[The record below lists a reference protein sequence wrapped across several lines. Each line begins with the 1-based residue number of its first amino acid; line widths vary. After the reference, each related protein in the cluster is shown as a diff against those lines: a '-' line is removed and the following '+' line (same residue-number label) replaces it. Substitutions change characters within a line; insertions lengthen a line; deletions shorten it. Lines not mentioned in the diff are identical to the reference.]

1 MKKTLTV
8 NLNNIV
14 FHIDDDAYEMLQTY
28 LSEIADHFQS
38 DEERVEIMND
48 IEARIAELFNE
59 KLQKNKN
66 VVNLTDVEE
75 IIEIMGK
82 PSQYTGDEEEP
93 EIPPKQD
100 TKQDKK
106 QQKSR
111 RFYRDPENSILG
123 GIAGGLAAY
132 FNLDVTLIRIILVI
146 LVFLGVGFIIPIYIV
161 VWFVAPAAITASQ
174 RLEMQGE
181 DVTVESIKTEVN
193 NVKNYMESEKFK
205 QSAQGVGER
214 ILEISRWFFKILF
227 GFVGAILGIVGIV
240 VIGALIL
247 ALFLLL
253 FEPAV
258 LNGFAPDI
266 ISNWSVISPE
276 KMVLLVFS
284 LILLIGSPIF
294 LLIYWATHMVSGR
307 RNTSHTA
314 SWVVLILWLAG
325 LFMFYS
331 VGANTLFH
339 IQNHNGHQFSIN
351 WNDDDKPFENE
362 TRKLEAFHAVDI
374 SGNFELT
381 LKKDSVQEITV
392 ASPNDFLSKVIT
404 KVENGVLYIYSDGIY
419 LNRAIKVTVSYD
431 SIKSLVAKGA
441 CKINADNQLE
451 VSDFSL
457 ELLGAS
463 EADLDMKVAGQIN
476 LDAKGASR
484 VELKGTCKTLKLS
497 GFGASKIDADKLI
510 ANNADIHVSGATHAQ
525 VYASENFNAEA
536 YGASEIDCQGHPK
549 NVKKSDN
556 ISSRIHV
563 E

>member
-38 DEERVEIMND
+38 DDERTEIMND

-66 VVNLTDVEE
+66 VINLTDVQE
-75 IIEIMGK
+75 IIEVMGK
-82 PSQYTGDEEEP
+82 PSQYTGDDEEP
-93 EIPPKQD
+93 EVSPK
-100 TKQDKK
+100 TDKK
-106 QQKSR
+106 QKSR
-111 RFYRDPENSILG
+111 RFYRDPENAILG

-132 FNLDVTLIRIILVI
+132 FNLDVTLIRIILVV

-161 VWFVAPAAITASQ
+161 VWFVAPAALTSSQ

-181 DVTVESIKTEVN
+181 DVTVENIKTEVN

-205 QSAQGVGER
+205 ESAQGVGER
-214 ILEISRWFFKILF
+214 VLEILRWFFKIIF
-227 GFVGAILGIVGIV
+227 GFVGAIIGIVGIV

-247 ALFLLL
+247 ALFLLI

-258 LNGFAPDI
+258 LNGFAPDLY
-266 ISNWSVISPE
+266 SNWALLSPD
-276 KMVLLVFS
+276 KMILLVLS

-294 LLIYWATHMVSGR
+294 LLIYWGTHMVAGR

-314 SWVVLILWLAG
+314 SWVVLVLWLAG

-331 VGANTLFH
+331 IGANTLFH
-339 IQNHNGHQFSIN
+339 LRNHNGHQFSIN
-351 WNDDDKPFENE
+351 WNDDDTPFGNEN
-362 TRKLEAFHAVDI
+362 RKLGAYHAVDI

-381 LKKDSVQEITV
+381 LKKDSVQEVIV
-392 ASPNDFLSKVIT
+392 SSPNNFLSKVIT
-404 KVENGVLYIYSDGIY
+404 KVENGVLYIYSDGI
-419 LNRAIKVTVSYD
+419 LMNRTLKVSVSSD
-431 SIKSLVAKGA
+431 SIRSIVAKGA
-441 CKINADNQLE
+441 CKIESDSPLI
-451 VSDFSL
+451 VRDFSL

-463 EADLDMKVAGQIN
+463 EADLDMKVSGQIN
-476 LDAKGASR
+476 LDLKGASK
-484 VELKGTCKTLKLS
+484 VEIKGSCNTFKLI
-497 GFGASKIDADKLI
+497 GVGASSIEAEDLI
-510 ANNADIHVSGATHAQ
+510 AKDAFVHVSGATHAQ
-525 VYASENFNAEA
+525 VFASGSLNAEA
-536 YGASEIDCQGHPK
+536 YGASQIDCKGNPK

-556 ISSRIHV
+556 IGSSIHV

>member
-38 DEERVEIMND
+38 DDERTEIMND

-66 VVNLTDVEE
+66 VINLTDVDE
-75 IIEIMGK
+75 IIEVMGK
-82 PSQYTGDEEEP
+82 PSQYTGEDEEP
-93 EIPPKQD
+93 ETLPK
-100 TKQDKK
+100 TDKK
-106 QQKSR
+106 QKSR
-111 RFYRDPENSILG
+111 RFYRDPENAILG

-132 FNLDVTLIRIILVI
+132 FNLDVTLIRIILVV

-161 VWFVAPAAITASQ
+161 VWFVAPAAITSSQ

-181 DVTVESIKTEVN
+181 DVTVENIKTEVN

-205 QSAQGVGER
+205 ESARGAGER
-214 ILEISRWFFKILF
+214 ILDVLRWFFKIIF
-227 GFVGAILGIVGIV
+227 GFVGAIIGIAGIV

-247 ALFLLL
+247 ALFLLI

-258 LNGFAPDI
+258 LNGFAPDL
-266 ISNWSVISPE
+266 ISNWAVLSPD
-276 KMVLLVFS
+276 KMVLLIIS
-284 LILLIGSPIF
+284 MILLIGSPIF

-331 VGANTLFH
+331 IGANTLFH
-339 IQNHNGHQFSIN
+339 IHNHNGHQFSIN
-351 WNDDDKPFENE
+351 WNDDDTPLGNEN
-362 TRKLEAFHAVDI
+362 RKLGAFHAIEI

-381 LKKDSVQEITV
+381 LKKDSVQEVTV
-392 ASPNDFLSKVIT
+392 SSPNDFLSKVIT
-404 KVENGVLYIYSDGIY
+404 KVENGVLYIYSDGIL
-419 LNRAIKVTVSYD
+419 LNRTLKVTVSSD
-431 SIKSLVAKGA
+431 SIRSLVAKGA
-441 CKINADNQLE
+441 CKIQ
-451 VSDFSL
+451 SDSPITAREFSL

-463 EADLDMKVAGQIN
+463 EADLDMKVSGQMN
-476 LDAKGASR
+476 LDLKGASK
-484 VELKGTCKTLKLS
+484 VDIKGSCNTFKFV
-497 GFGASKIDADKLI
+497 GVGASSIDAENLI
-510 ANNADIHVSGATHAQ
+510 AKDAFIHVSGATHAQ
-525 VYASENFNAEA
+525 VYATESLNAEA
-536 YGASEIDCQGHPK
+536 YGASEIDCKGHPK
-549 NVKKSDN
+549 NVKKTDN
-556 ISSRIHV
+556 IGSSINI

>member
-38 DEERVEIMND
+38 DEERKEIMND

-59 KLQKNKN
+59 KLQRNKN
-66 VVNLTDVEE
+66 VVNLSDVEE

-82 PSQYTGDEEEP
+82 PSQYTGDDEESDV
-93 EIPPKQD
+93 PPKSE
-100 TKQDKK
+100 KK
-106 QQKSR
+106 QPKSR
-111 RFYRDPENSILG
+111 RYYRDPENAILG
-123 GIAGGLAAY
+123 GIAGGLSAY
-132 FNLDVTLIRIILVI
+132 FNIDVTWIRIILVI

-161 VWFVAPAAITASQ
+161 VWFVAPAAVTASQ

-181 DVTVESIKTEVN
+181 DVTVENIKTEVN
-193 NVKNYMESEKFK
+193 NVKNYMESEKFR
-205 QSAQGVGER
+205 QTAQGAGER
-214 ILEISRWFFKILF
+214 ILDVLRWFFKIIF
-227 GFVGAILGIVGIV
+227 GFVGAIVGIVGIV

-258 LNGFAPDI
+258 LNGFAPDL
-266 ISNWSVISPE
+266 ISNWSVITPD
-276 KMVLLVFS
+276 KMGLLIIS

-294 LLIYWATHMVSGR
+294 LLVYWATHMVSGR

-314 SWVVLILWLAG
+314 SWVVLVLWLAG

-339 IQNHNGHQFSIN
+339 IQNHSGRSFSIDWTDN
-351 WNDDDKPFENE
+351 DKPFGNE
-362 TRKLEAFHAVDI
+362 IRKPGSFHAVDI

-381 LKKDSVQEITV
+381 LKKDSVQEV
-392 ASPNDFLSKVIT
+392 NVSSPNDFLSRVIT
-404 KVENGVLYIYSDGIY
+404 KVENGVLYIYSDGII
-419 LNRAIKVTVSYD
+419 LNRTLKVTVSYD
-431 SIKSLVAKGA
+431 SLKSIVAKGA
-441 CKINADNQLE
+441 CKIESQNQLE
-451 VSDFSL
+451 SPEFSID
-457 ELLGAS
+457 LLGAS
-463 EADLDMKVAGQIN
+463 EANLDMKVDGQ
-476 LDAKGASR
+476 LKVDTKGASK
-484 VELKGTCKTLKLS
+484 VDLKGLCNSFNLT
-497 GFGASKIDADKLI
+497 GFGASRIEAGQLI
-510 ANNADIHVSGATHAQ
+510 AKDAVIHVSGATNAN
-525 VYASENFNAEA
+525 VYASESLDAQA
-536 YGASEIDCQGHPK
+536 YGASEINCQGHPK

-556 ISSRIHV
+556 IGSRINI

>member
-28 LSEIADHFQS
+28 LSEIADHFKS
-38 DEERVEIMND
+38 DDERQEIMTD

-82 PSQYTGDEEEP
+82 PSQYTGDDEEP
-93 EIPPKQD
+93 ETPPK
-100 TKQDKK
+100 TEKK
-106 QQKSR
+106 QPKSR
-111 RFYRDPENSILG
+111 RFYRDPENAILG
-123 GIAGGLAAY
+123 GIAAGLAAY
-132 FNLDVTLIRIILVI
+132 FNIDVTWIRIAMVILTLISAGNIILIYILVW
-146 LVFLGVGFIIPIYIV
+146 FI
-161 VWFVAPAAITASQ
+161 APAALTSSQ

-181 DVTVESIKTEVN
+181 DVTVENIKTEVN

-214 ILEISRWFFKILF
+214 ILEILRWFFKIIF
-227 GFVGAILGIVGIV
+227 GFVGVILGIVGIV

-247 ALFLLL
+247 ALFLLI

-258 LNGFAPDI
+258 LNGFAPDLI
-266 ISNWSVISPE
+266 TNWTLMTPD
-276 KMVLLVFS
+276 KMVLLIIS

-294 LLIYWATHMVSGR
+294 LLVYWATHMASGR
-307 RNTSHTA
+307 HNTSHTA
-314 SWVVLILWLAG
+314 SWVVLILWFAG

-331 VGANTLFH
+331 VGANTLYH
-339 IQNHNGHQFSIN
+339 MHNHSGHPFSIN
-351 WNDDDKPFENE
+351 WNDDDKSFGNEN
-362 TRKLEAFHAVDI
+362 RKLGPFHAVEI

-381 LKKDSVQEITV
+381 LKKDSVQEINIST
-392 ASPNDFLSKVIT
+392 PTNLLSRVIT
-404 KVENGVLYIYSDGIY
+404 KVENGVLHIYTEGMF
-419 LNRAIKVTVSYD
+419 LNRATKVTVSYD

-441 CKINADNQLE
+441 CKINTENQLIIPE
-451 VSDFSL
+451 FSL

-463 EADLDMKVAGQIN
+463 DANMDMKVAGQLN
-476 LDAKGASR
+476 LDTKGASR
-484 VELKGTCKTLKLS
+484 VELKGSCKTLKLT
-497 GFGASKIDADKLI
+497 GFGASHIEAGEMIAKDADV
-510 ANNADIHVSGATHAQ
+510 HVSGATHAK
-525 VYASENFNAEA
+525 VYASENLNAEA
-536 YGASEIDCQGHPK
+536 YGASEIDCHGHPK
-549 NVKKSDN
+549 NVKKTDN
-556 ISSRIHV
+556 IASKIHV

>member
-28 LSEIADHFQS
+28 LSEIADHFKS
-38 DEERVEIMND
+38 DDERNEIMTD

-82 PSQYTGDEEEP
+82 PSQYTGDEEE
-93 EIPPKQD
+93 ETPPKA
-100 TKQDKK
+100 DKR

-111 RFYRDPENSILG
+111 RFYRDPENAILG

-181 DVTVESIKTEVN
+181 DVTVENIKTEVN

-214 ILEISRWFFKILF
+214 VLEILRWFFKIIF
-227 GFVGAILGIVGIV
+227 GFVGAVLGLVGIV
-240 VIGALIL
+240 IIGALIL
-247 ALFLLL
+247 ALFMLL

-266 ISNWSVISPE
+266 ISNWAVASPE

-284 LILLIGSPIF
+284 MILLVGSPIF
-294 LLIYWATHMVSGR
+294 LLIYWGTHMVSGR
-307 RNTSHTA
+307 RNGSHTA
-314 SWVVLILWLAG
+314 TWVVLVLWLAG

-339 IQNHNGHQFSIN
+339 LHNHHGHPFSIN
-351 WNDDDKPFENE
+351 WNDDDKPFTNEN
-362 TRKLEAFHAVDI
+362 RKLEAFHAIDI
-374 SGNFELT
+374 AGNFELV

-392 ASPNDFLSKVIT
+392 ASPDDFMSKVIT
-404 KVENGVLYIYSDGIY
+404 KVENGTLYIYTDGIN
-419 LNRAIKVTVSYD
+419 LSRSIKVNVSYD
-431 SIKSLVAKGA
+431 SIKSVVAKGA
-441 CKINADNQLE
+441 CKINTENQL
-451 VSDFSL
+451 VIHDFSL

-463 EADLDMKVAGQIN
+463 EANMDLNVAGQVTV
-476 LDAKGASR
+476 DSKGASK
-484 VELKGTCKTLKLS
+484 VEIRGNCKNLKLT
-497 GFGASKIDADKLI
+497 GLGACKIEAENLKASSVDV
-510 ANNADIHVSGATHAQ
+510 HVSGASHAQ
-525 VYASENFNAEA
+525 VYASESLNAEA
-536 YGASEIDCQGHPK
+536 YGASEIECQGHPR
-549 NVKKSDN
+549 NVKKTDN
-556 ISSRIHV
+556 IGSSIHV

>member
-14 FHIDDDAYEMLQTY
+14 FHIDDDAYEMLETY

-38 DEERVEIMND
+38 DDERKEIMTD

-66 VVNLTDVEE
+66 VVNLSDVEE

-82 PSQYTGDEEEP
+82 PSQYAGEEEP
-93 EIPPKQD
+93 ETPPKSE
-100 TKQDKK
+100 KK
-106 QQKSR
+106 QPKSR
-111 RFYRDPENSILG
+111 RFYRDPENAILG

-161 VWFVAPAAITASQ
+161 VWFVAPAALTASQ

-181 DVTVESIKTEVN
+181 DVTVENIKTEVN

-205 QSAQGVGER
+205 QSAQGAGER
-214 ILEISRWFFKILF
+214 VLEILRWFFRIIF
-227 GFVGAILGIVGIV
+227 GFVGAIIGIIGIV
-240 VIGALIL
+240 VIGGLIL

-258 LNGFAPDI
+258 LNGFAPDLV
-266 ISNWSVISPE
+266 SNWAVITPE
-276 KMVLLVFS
+276 KMVLLIFS
-284 LILLIGSPIF
+284 LILLIGSPIY

-307 RNTSHTA
+307 RNTSHTT
-314 SWVVLILWLAG
+314 SWVVLVLWLAG

-339 IQNHNGHQFSIN
+339 IGRHDGHPFSIN
-351 WNDDDKPFENE
+351 WSDDHHPFGTES
-362 TRKLEAFHAVDI
+362 RKLGSFHSVDI

-381 LKKDSVQEITV
+381 LKKDSVQEVTIS
-392 ASPNDFLSKVIT
+392 SPDDFMSKVIT
-404 KVENGVLYIYSDGIY
+404 KVENGVLYIYSDGFL
-419 LNRAIKVTVSYD
+419 LNRRLRVSVSSD
-431 SIKSLVAKGA
+431 SIKSLMAKGA
-441 CKINADNQLE
+441 CKIETDHQL
-451 VSDFSL
+451 VIPDFSL
-457 ELLGAS
+457 QLLGAS
-463 EADLDMKVAGQIN
+463 EAELDMKVAGKIN
-476 LDAKGASR
+476 LTTKGASK
-484 VELKGTCKTLKLS
+484 VELKGTCSAFKID
-497 GFGASKIDADKLI
+497 GVGASQIDADELLAK
-510 ANNADIHVSGATHAQ
+510 AVDVRVSGATDAQ
-525 VYASENFNAEA
+525 VYASESLNAEA
-536 YGASEIDCQGHPK
+536 YGASKIDCQGHPK
-549 NVKKSDN
+549 TVKKTDN
-556 ISSRIHV
+556 IGSSIDV

>member
-38 DEERVEIMND
+38 DDERQEIMTD

-66 VVNLTDVEE
+66 VINLTDVEE

-82 PSQYTGDEEEP
+82 PSQYAGDEDTESA
-93 EIPPKQD
+93 PKSER
-100 TKQDKK
+100 K

-111 RFYRDPENSILG
+111 RFYRDPENAILG

-132 FNLDVTLIRIILVI
+132 LNLDVTLIRIILVI

-181 DVTVESIKTEVN
+181 DVTVENIKTEVN

-205 QSAQGVGER
+205 ESAQGVGVR
-214 ILEISRWFFKILF
+214 ILEILRLFFKIIF

-247 ALFLLL
+247 ALFLLI
-253 FEPAV
+253 FEPSII
-258 LNGFAPDI
+258 NGFAPDL
-266 ISNWSVISPE
+266 ISNWAVITPE
-276 KMVLLVFS
+276 KMVLLVIS
-284 LILLIGSPIF
+284 LILLVGSPIF

-307 RNTSHTA
+307 RNTTHTA

-339 IQNHNGHQFSIN
+339 IHNQDGRHFSIN
-351 WNDDDKPFENE
+351 WNDDDKPFGNE
-362 TRKLEAFHAVDI
+362 VRKLGTYHAVDI

-381 LKKDSVQEITV
+381 LKKDSLEEVTV
-392 ASPNDFLSKVIT
+392 SSPTDFFSKVIT
-404 KVENGVLYIYSDGIY
+404 KVDNGVLYIYSDGIL
-419 LNRAIKVTVSYD
+419 LNRTIKVTVSSD
-431 SIKSLVAKGA
+431 SIKSIVAKGA
-441 CKINADNQLE
+441 CRINTENQF
-451 VSDFSL
+451 VSPEFSI

-463 EADLDMKVAGQIN
+463 EANLDMKVAGQIN
-476 LDAKGASR
+476 LDTKGATK
-484 VELKGTCKTLKLS
+484 VELKGTCKTLKLT
-497 GFGASKIDADKLI
+497 GVGASKIEAADLI
-510 ANNADIHVSGATHAQ
+510 ANDVTIHLSGATQARI
-525 VYASENFNAEA
+525 YASDNLNAEA
-536 YGASEIDCQGHPK
+536 YGASEIECKGHPR
-549 NVKKSDN
+549 NVKKTDF
-556 ISSRIHV
+556 IGSRIHV

>member
-14 FHIDDDAYEMLQTY
+14 FHIDDDAYEMLETY
-28 LSEIADHFQS
+28 LSEIAVHFQS
-38 DEERVEIMND
+38 DGERKEIMTD

-66 VVNLTDVEE
+66 VINLTDVGE
-75 IIEIMGK
+75 IVEIMGK
-82 PSQYTGDEEEP
+82 PSQYTGDEDEEVT
-93 EIPPKQD
+93 PPRA
-100 TKQDKK
+100 DKK

-111 RFYRDPENSILG
+111 RFYRDPENAILG

-181 DVTVESIKTEVN
+181 DVTVENIKTEVN

-214 ILEISRWFFKILF
+214 ILDVLRWFFKIIF
-227 GFVGAILGIVGIV
+227 GFVGAIMGIAGIV

-247 ALFLLL
+247 TLFLLL
-253 FEPAV
+253 FEPSAIH
-258 LNGFAPDI
+258 GFAPDI
-266 ISNWSVISPE
+266 ISNWSAITPE
-276 KMVLLVFS
+276 KMVMLIIS
-284 LILLIGSPIF
+284 LILLVGSPVF

-307 RNTSHTA
+307 RTTSHTA

-331 VGANTLFH
+331 VSANTLIHF
-339 IQNHNGHQFSIN
+339 NNEKGHPFSLN
-351 WNDDDKPFENE
+351 WSDDTKPYENE
-362 TRKLEAFHAVDI
+362 IRKPGAFHTIDI

-381 LKKDSVQEITV
+381 LKKDSLQEV
-392 ASPNDFLSKVIT
+392 NVSSPNDFFSKVIT
-404 KVENGVLYIYSDGIY
+404 KVENGVLYIYTDGIL
-419 LNRAIKVTVSYD
+419 LNRTLKVTVSSD
-431 SIKSLVAKGA
+431 SIKSLIAKGA
-441 CKINADNQLE
+441 CKVKTENQIVAPE
-451 VSDFSL
+451 FSI

-463 EADLDMKVAGQIN
+463 KADLDMKIAGQIT
-476 LDAKGASR
+476 LDTKGASK
-484 VELKGTCKTLKLS
+484 VELKGTSKSLKIT
-497 GFGASKIDADKLI
+497 GFGASKIEAYDLI
-510 ANNADIHVSGATHAQ
+510 TQVADIHVSGATHAE
-525 VYASENFNAEA
+525 VYASESLIAEA
-536 YGASEIDCQGHPK
+536 YGASEVNCQGHPK
-549 NVKKSDN
+549 NVTKSDN
-556 ISSRIHV
+556 IGSNIHI